1 MVWKEYHP
9 WQRLVKF
16 KMLGYQILHS
26 HKRSGMGRLGKVQRH
41 TAQFQTLSKL
51 RIQYV
56 NLLMR
61 RRKAQSDPARHRA
74 RSKCQRTG
82 EAGACIRAHF
92 PARKGRQRE
101 LAVPER
107 VPEHLTAAPA
117 PPRSRARL
125 QPVQASLDAAAVAA
139 AAAAADLRGLCR
151 QRAGPSG
158 PAAAVKSMRLFGSI
172 VASAWRGVTRTASS
186 T

>member
-1 MVWKEYHP
+1 
-9 WQRLVKF
+9 
-16 KMLGYQILHS
+16 MLGYQILHS

-61 RRKAQSDPARHRA
+61 RRKAQSDPARHHA

-82 EAGACIRAHF
+82 KAASASSTDGAAGSIWAAARCSRASAGTF
-92 PARKGRQRE
+92 NCCSCAA
-101 LAVPER
+101 AV
-107 VPEHLTAAPA
+107 
-117 PPRSRARL
+117 ARL
-125 QPVQASLDAAAVAA
+125 QPVQAALDAAAAA
-139 AAAAADLRGLCR
+139 CGSRSSSGCR
-151 QRAGPSG
+151 PPWTLPSACRAERAGCC
-158 PAAAVKSMRLFGSI
+158 KEHETIWI